1 MKKPTL
7 NYYITHFG
15 KLSKPKFVYI
25 FVILV
30 TVGIIIYKNESCNL
44 SKPTCTLPSNYK
56 IWYCV

>member
-30 TVGIIIYKNESCNL
+30 PVGIIIYKNESCNL

-56 IWYCV
+56 I